1 MEAIARVDRREMA
14 QVEANH
20 ASIRRAL
27 RLNSVQTHGVL
38 FQHISAQITTQQMRK
53 LRSRLRPG
61 FRQFCKQTKAR
72 VVAKALPDGD
82 DPQEKNKTGGPWRAY
97 VREHTLGCKGRP
109 DLAAVAAAY
118 RELSQEELAR
128 LRSIGEQGKRARDA
142 GAAHTFG
149 ETTIDAT
156 RRTNKRRRQLA
167 IESLAEAPSVR
178 PSLYSAKEI
187 AVVTGS
193 AQDLLAAAQP
203 SSLAVR
209 LGFLKQDLM
218 LQASAGRLRHQRDTD
233 ELVKLIDAQAAG
245 PFVAA
250 HRISHSL
257 RERGCEVVPE
267 RASGKLRVFS
277 WSPCQVPVRVA
288 RALSIKSRPT
298 RMLLQALSKK

>member
-1 MEAIARVDRREMA
+1 M
-14 QVEANH
+14 
-20 ASIRRAL
+20 
-27 RLNSVQTHGVL
+27 
-38 FQHISAQITTQQMRK
+38 
-53 LRSRLRPG
+53 
-61 FRQFCKQTKAR
+61 
-72 VVAKALPDGD
+72 
-82 DPQEKNKTGGPWRAY
+82 
-97 VREHTLGCKGRP
+97 
-109 DLAAVAAAY
+109 AAAY

-128 LRSIGEQGKRARDA
+128 LRAIGEQGKRARDA

-149 ETTIDAT
+149 ETGHDSI
-156 RRTNKRRRQLA
+156 RRTNTRRRQLA

-203 SSLAVR
+203 SSLALR
-209 LGFLKQDLM
+209 LGSLKQDLM

-250 HRISHSL
+250 HRISHYL

-267 RASGKLRVFS
+267 RAFGKHRVFS

-288 RALSIKSRPT
+288 RALSIQSRPT
-298 RMLLQALSKK
+298 HMLLQALSKKWSEWCSIVDYSPSARFDDERASAQAEQTLCNQAGMCICDNHGQVMQRCQAALSRVMKKMAPAKSATRTMLTNSDLLLLLMGQEKPPDLAEEDIWFADAV